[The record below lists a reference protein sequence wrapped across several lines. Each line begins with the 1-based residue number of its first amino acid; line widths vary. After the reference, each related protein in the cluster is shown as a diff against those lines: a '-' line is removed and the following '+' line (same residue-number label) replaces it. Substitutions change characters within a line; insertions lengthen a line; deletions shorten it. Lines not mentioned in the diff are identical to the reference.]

1 MAALSSAF
9 SGMSLKARAAPA
21 AAPKARTVQVVMKY
35 RAPQPVK
42 PNSKPVIVPVH
53 VREGD
58 TVKVISG
65 KDKGTVST
73 VLDVNRKTGKVVV
86 KGVNLKTKHVKP
98 RTEGETGQIQRIE
111 APMNHSKLMHYSKEK
126 KVASRVGLRINAA
139 GKRERYLKKT
149 GEALADYST
158 RKAALEEAASE

>member
-1 MAALSSAF
+1 MRGEWCADVRCACGRVVATGANGAVAL
-9 SGMSLKARAAPA
+9 
-21 AAPKARTVQVVMKY
+21 Q
-35 RAPQPVK
+35 
-42 PNSKPVIVPVH
+42 
-53 VREGD
+53 
-58 TVKVISG
+58 VISG